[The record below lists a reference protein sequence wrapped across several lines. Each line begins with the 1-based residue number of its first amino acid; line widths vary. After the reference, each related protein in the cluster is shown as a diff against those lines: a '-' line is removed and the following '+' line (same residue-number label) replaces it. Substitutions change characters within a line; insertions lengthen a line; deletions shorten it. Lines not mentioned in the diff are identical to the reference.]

1 MQDIIDKNVK
11 ERTTGSGITL
21 TNNEIKEIINVIR
34 SIENSFNK
42 RNCWKNCRPK
52 RRICQFY

>member
-34 SIENSFNK
+34 SIGKSFNK
-42 RNCWKNCRPK
+42 RNYWKNCRPK
-52 RRICQFY
+52 RRVCQFY

>member
-11 ERTTGSGITL
+11 ERTTGSGMTL

-34 SIENSFNK
+34 SIGKSFNK
-42 RNCWKNCRPK
+42 RNYWKNCQPK
-52 RRICQFY
+52 RRVCQFY

>member
-34 SIENSFNK
+34 SIENSFN
-42 RNCWKNCRPK
+42 
-52 RRICQFY
+52 